1 MINTKEQS
9 FLKMKSKG
17 KKGESAVKDYYLKN
31 GHNVIDVSEDN
42 EFQKMDIDFIIDGN
56 FVEVKTQSSI
66 NKSEKIVLEI
76 ETEYY
81 NSLVKKGWFNSTEAN
96 ILLFYDIENNI
107 AYTVDTKELRE
118 FYNKYRNSDLI
129 QDYYFDEDTKVSR
142 LAYISIDLIKDKI
155 KSFKKTDYNFMT
167 A

>member
-1 MINTKEQS
+1 MYDNEKS

-17 KKGESAVKDYYLKN
+17 KKGETAVKEYYLKN
-31 GHNVIDVSEDN
+31 GHNVIDVSEDK

-66 NKSEKIVLEI
+66 NKSQKIVLEL

-81 NSLVKKGWFNSTEAN
+81 NSLIKKGWFNSTEAN
-96 ILLFYDIENNI
+96 ILLFYDSENNI

-118 FYNKYRNSDLI
+118 FYNKYSNSDLI